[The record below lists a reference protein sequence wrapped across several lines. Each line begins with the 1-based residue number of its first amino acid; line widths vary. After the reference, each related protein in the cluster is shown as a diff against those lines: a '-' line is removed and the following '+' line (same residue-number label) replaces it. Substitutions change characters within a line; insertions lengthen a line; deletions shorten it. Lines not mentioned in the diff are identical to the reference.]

1 MTFNLGSLC
10 MAILWNSIFI
20 AIVFW
25 MGKKKIYTT
34 RKGIH
39 LTLMF
44 YLLGLV
50 RMIFPIDFRPSIG
63 IQVSKGIFPIIN
75 NVIGLEKHNLWGR
88 QFTIANALAAIWLII
103 AGVFMLRYFVKY
115 QEMRRIFQKYSTEA
129 NEQCQSVLSRIKQEK
144 KIKKKIAVYQNPGI
158 TIPCA
163 EGVFRWNIYLPDYDY
178 SEEELYYAL
187 LHECTHF
194 TNGDLYIKWL
204 TQLCRCLCW
213 WNPLGYKMQD
223 TLEKNLEIRCDLTVT
238 EKLSQKEQ
246 LSYLGTI
253 VKTLKNAQKKRGS
266 GVLYGVHLADKN
278 GEELKER
285 FEIICKNQDKKTGRN
300 QKRKYMVYFFLMIVL
315 SYTVVIQPAY
325 DPPEDE
331 IITEEGME
339 ELTPDNTYVQK
350 EGDKYYM
357 IYKNDKDEIS
367 KEDAEEMKMSGFEV
381 KENEEK

>member
-20 AIVFW
+20 GIVFW
-25 MGKKKIYTT
+25 IGKKKIYTT

-44 YLLGLV
+44 YLLGVV

-63 IQVSKGIFPIIN
+63 IQVWKGVFPTVNYALSIQN
-75 NVIGLEKHNLWGR
+75 YNLWGR
-88 QFTIANALAAIWLII
+88 QFTIADALVAIWLII

-129 NEQCQSVLSRIKQEK
+129 NEQYQSVLSRITQEK

-204 TQLCRCLCW
+204 TQLWRCLCW
-213 WNPLGYKMQD
+213 WNPLVYKMQD

-238 EKLSQKEQ
+238 ENLSQKEQ

-315 SYTVVIQPAY
+315 SYTVFIQPAY

-381 KENEEK
+381 KENEER